1 MYSLN
6 IIITE
11 FNDVQQNIFT
21 KYLFVI
27 LILDKEDNNKI
38 KDVIFEFLTSTSANE
53 GGSGGGGL
61 ELNRIDAEDPEISDY
76 NMIPDTC
83 KLADQLRVCLQESD
97 QVPADYTR
105 LFNTRLYSISTSLV
119 PAAIKV

>member
-1 MYSLN
+1 M
-6 IIITE
+6 
-11 FNDVQQNIFT
+11 
-21 KYLFVI
+21 
-27 LILDKEDNNKI
+27 
-38 KDVIFEFLTSTSANE
+38 IFEFLTSTSANE

-97 QVPADYTR
+97 EVPADYTR
-105 LFNTRLYSISTSLV
+105 LFDTRLYSISTSLV
-119 PAAIKV
+119 PAAIKVCHITKLLGQKNTLD

>member
-1 MYSLN
+1 MISA
-6 IIITE
+6 
-11 FNDVQQNIFT
+11 
-21 KYLFVI
+21 I
-27 LILDKEDNNKI
+27 LISDKEDNNKI

-53 GGSGGGGL
+53 SGSGGGGL

-97 QVPADYTR
+97 EVPADYTR

-119 PAAIKV
+119 PAAIKVYAVTIKKLKTLFKVFLIWL